1 MKIQFFTIL
10 ALDPA
15 ESADEL
21 NQFCAGRKVIDL
33 ERQFVAAGGNSFW
46 SICVCYQEAQD
57 ISKNRKGKVD
67 YREVLN
73 EKDFALF
80 VTLRSLRKE
89 QAEKEGV
96 PPYALFTN
104 EQLAEMIRRN
114 VSTLHGLSEIKGV
127 GEAKMDKYGRLFLDA
142 LGKAMAAEKE
152 HEANPD

>member
-1 MKIQFFTIL
+1 MKLHFFTVS

-21 NQFCAGRKVIDL
+21 NRFCAGRQVLDL
-33 ERQFVAAGGNSFW
+33 ERQFVAAGSNSFW
-46 SICVCYQEAQD
+46 SICVCYQEIKN
-57 ISKNRKGKVD
+57 ISKNSKGKVD

-89 QAEKEGV
+89 QAEKESV

-104 EQLAEMIRRN
+104 EQLAEMIRGK
-114 VSTLHGLSEIKGV
+114 VSTLQGLSEIKGV
-127 GEAKMDKYGRLFLDA
+127 GAAKMEKYGRLFLDA
-142 LGKAMAAEKE
+142 LGKAMEAEKE
-152 HEANPD
+152 HEANPH